1 MQSAV
6 SSAAPRRRGGRSF
19 VLVAFLLALAFGA
32 GYVPQWM
39 QNRKLRA
46 TLETTDLQLRLAN
59 VHRLIGVA
67 SHEAQRNNFAAAAA
81 AASRFF
87 DDCAALANTAP
98 FTEEPRTRIALLGYA
113 GQRDAIMRMLSAGDP
128 AARERLAQ
136 LYLTM
141 EGVIARRGGSEI
153 EN

>member
-6 SSAAPRRRGGRSF
+6 SSTAPRRRSGRSF
-19 VLVAFLLALAFGA
+19 VLVVFLLAIAFGA

-59 VHRLIGVA
+59 LHRLVGVA
-67 SHEAQRNNFAAAAA
+67 SHEAQRSNFANA
-81 AASRFF
+81 AASAARFF
-87 DDCAALANTAP
+87 DDCAALANPDTFAAD
-98 FTEEPRTRIALLGYA
+98 PRTRIALLGYA
-113 GQRDAIMRMLSAGDP
+113 GQRDQIMTLLSAGDP

-141 EGVIARRGGSEI
+141 EGVIARRGIGD
-153 EN
+153 